1 MPKNDKE
8 EKMVSSKE
16 TTLVKKNYGGLAFCP
31 MLAFLVPY
39 LGCGLYFYFQGESS
53 PFNFVPRE
61 AALMFGIAA
70 ALLMGSGKF
79 QEKTQSFMNHAASPT
94 LIQQCLIFLMA
105 GMFSSVSKAMGG
117 VDAVVN
123 AGMDILPGRFIVPGL
138 FLISC
143 LISISMGTSFGTISA
158 VGPIAVG
165 FVEAGGFDMT
175 LVLCAVLGGAMFGD
189 NLSFISDTTIA
200 ATQGAGCGMK
210 DKFKMNF
217 AIAVP
222 AAIFATIM
230 YAILGVG
237 DPITNAHTEVAL
249 IKVLP
254 YLVVLVMALLGLD
267 VIYVLGFGI
276 IFSAV
281 IGFAT
286 GAMDFFGMC
295 ANMSSGISG
304 MYTICLM
311 AFTLKGIVG
320 RVQDMGGIEWLL
332 SKATGN
338 IKTRKGAQYFMAVM
352 ISLVNISIGNNCI
365 TIIIS
370 CEMLKPLAKKF
381 KIAPK
386 RFASILDIFAC
397 IMPGLSPIGMN
408 VLAVMAFG
416 GLTNPFSMMKYA
428 FYLYA
433 LGIITLITI
442 HFDLMKTKE
451 EIEGKDFYPEL
462 DEQ

>member
-1 MPKNDKE
+1 
-8 EKMVSSKE
+8 MVGKSE
-16 TTLVKKNYGGLAFCP
+16 NVLTKKNYGGLAFIP

-39 LGCGLYFYFQGESS
+39 LGCGLFFYFRGESS
-53 PFNFVPRE
+53 PFSFVPRE

-79 QEKTQSFMNHAASPT
+79 EQKTESFMRHAASPT

-123 AGMDILPGRFIVPGL
+123 AGMSILPERFIVPGL

-165 FVEAGGFDMT
+165 FVEAGGYDMT

-200 ATQGAGCGMK
+200 ATQGAGCEMK
-210 DKFKMNF
+210 DKFRMNF
-217 AIAVP
+217 AIAAP
-222 AAIFATIM
+222 AAIFATVM
-230 YAILGVG
+230 YAIFGVG
-237 DPITNAHTEVAL
+237 NTVAGTSSEIEI
-249 IKVLP
+249 IKILP
-254 YLVVLVMALLGLD
+254 YLAVLVMAFCGLN
-267 VIYVLGFGI
+267 VIYVLGLGLV
-276 IFSAV
+276 FSATV
-281 IGFAT
+281 GFAT
-286 GAMDFFGMC
+286 GGMNFFDMC
-295 ANMSSGISG
+295 TNMSSGISG

-320 RVQDMGGIEWLL
+320 RVQDMGGIDWLL
-332 SKATGN
+332 SRATSN

-381 KIAPK
+381 TIAPN

-408 VLAVMAFG
+408 VLAIMAFG

-433 LGIITLITI
+433 LGIIMLLTI

-451 EIEGKDFYPEL
+451 EIEGQEFYPEL
-462 DEQ
+462 DAQ